1 MVRKR
6 GWRCAVS
13 AALIAVCTVAATPA
27 ANAAQRETRR
37 QPARLTLPTAWE
49 LLASWLG
56 VQTTKACTTSEGSP
70 LIDPNGCP
78 NSSQSSE
85 PVTEGSHTID
95 PDG

>member
-1 MVRKR
+1 
-6 GWRCAVS
+6 
-13 AALIAVCTVAATPA
+13 
-27 ANAAQRETRR
+27 
-37 QPARLTLPTAWE
+37 